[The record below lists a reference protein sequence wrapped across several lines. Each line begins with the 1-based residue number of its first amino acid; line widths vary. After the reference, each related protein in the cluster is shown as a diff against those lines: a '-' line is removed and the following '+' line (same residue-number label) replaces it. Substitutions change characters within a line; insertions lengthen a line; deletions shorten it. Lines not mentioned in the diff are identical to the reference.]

1 MYMFILQ
8 VGGAMVDDDGGA
20 NPPKSGFARK
30 VISVARSLSRS
41 RSPSPLRVGKTP
53 PPTERSE
60 EEEEDS
66 ETHETSSGN
75 DSTDSSSASTTASSR
90 YNYYICLNVIL
101 LTYKY

>member
-1 MYMFILQ
+1 MFNLQ
-8 VGGAMVDDDGGA
+8 VGGAMVDDDGA

-75 DSTDSSSASTTASSR
+75 DSTDSSSASTSASSR
-90 YNYYICLNVIL
+90 YNYYICPNVIL